1 MCAHFGWPLDYLL
14 HGIPWPTVQKMLA
27 DAPGIED
34 NDSKSTTIELTDDNA
49 DEVFNLLTR

>member
-1 MCAHFGWPLDYLL
+1 
-14 HGIPWPTVQKMLA
+14 MLA

-34 NDSKSTTIELTDDNA
+34 NDSKSTTIELTDENA